1 MSADGVNGKQNITKI
16 GANPFLS
23 IHPIAFRTLSCLF
36 TNERNDCDKMA
47 DDEKTSNAPI
57 TDQAMNKE
65 TGPKAKCNS
74 IRQYKYD
81 KR

>member
-36 TNERNDCDKMA
+36 TNEKKRLRPKWRMM
-47 DDEKTSNAPI
+47 KRQVMHPLLI
-57 TDQAMNKE
+57 QAMNKE
-65 TGPKAKCNS
+65 NRAKS
-74 IRQYKYD
+74 QMQQHSPVQIR
-81 KR
+81 